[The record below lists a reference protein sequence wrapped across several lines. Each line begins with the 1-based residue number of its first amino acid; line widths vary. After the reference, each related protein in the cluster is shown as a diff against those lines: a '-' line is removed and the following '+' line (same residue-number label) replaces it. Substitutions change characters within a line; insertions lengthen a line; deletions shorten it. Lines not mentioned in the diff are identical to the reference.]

1 MMTENTIRSLEPGD
15 PGSFDDWPPGFLDQ
29 LREMSHRYGY
39 TKLCPIC
46 RGHGGWNVVL
56 NQHPLHGNPDT
67 AHHRHLFAHR
77 RTQCEHC
84 NGWGW
89 LHPDDNCPR
98 HQWEK
103 IGNRGRCLHIYRCT
117 GCGVEREIDASD

>member
-1 MMTENTIRSLEPGD
+1 MMMGNTTRSLEPGD
-15 PGSFDDWPPGFLDQ
+15 PGSFDDWPPVLLDQ

-39 TKLCPIC
+39 TKLCHIC
-46 RGHGGWNVVL
+46 RGHGGWNIVL
-56 NQHPLHGNPDT
+56 NQHPLHDMPNT

-77 RTQCEHC
+77 RTKCSHC

-103 IGNRGRCLHIYRCT
+103 IGSRGRLLHIYRCT
-117 GCGVEREIDASD
+117 DCGAELEIDTSD

>member
-1 MMTENTIRSLEPGD
+1 MMENTTRPLEPGD
-15 PGSFDDWPPGFLDQ
+15 PGSFDDFPKRLLDD
-29 LREMSHRYGY
+29 LRRMSHRAGY
-39 TKLCPIC
+39 TKLCHIC

-56 NQHPLHGNPDT
+56 NQHPLSVKLDT
-67 AHHRHLFAHR
+67 ADHRHLLAHR
-77 RTQCEHC
+77 RTTCSQC

-103 IGNRGRCLHIYRCT
+103 ASSRGRCLHIYRCT
-117 GCGVEREIDASD
+117 SCGAQREIDTSD